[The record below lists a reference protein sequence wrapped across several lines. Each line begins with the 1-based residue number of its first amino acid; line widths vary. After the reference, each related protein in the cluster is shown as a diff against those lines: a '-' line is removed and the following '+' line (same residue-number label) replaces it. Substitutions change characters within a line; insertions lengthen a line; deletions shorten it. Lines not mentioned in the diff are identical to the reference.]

1 MGEQQEERS
10 QEATPDTQQE
20 RILVGRVD
28 REQLHPEQG
37 FPFPLALVLK
47 NPPANAGD
55 PRDALSIPGSGRAP
69 GVGNG

>member
-28 REQLHPEQG
+28 REQLHPEQD
-37 FPFPLALVLK
+37 FPFPLALVLRIRL
-47 NPPANAGD
+47 PMQAIQETRFPSLGQEE
-55 PRDALSIPGSGRAP
+55 PLE
-69 GVGNG
+69 